1 MFLPALARSR
11 FRTKLKAE
19 ARCEL
24 LLESQRAGSVLDDLA
39 VPVPTRQVP
48 HERDRFG
55 HRIDYPRRPCS
66 PTTQYDPKRPR
77 WIVGIDM
84 FTCEMSRTATC

>member
-19 ARCEL
+19 ARGE

-39 VPVPTRQVP
+39 VPVPTR
-48 HERDRFG
+48 
-55 HRIDYPRRPCS
+55 
-66 PTTQYDPKRPR
+66 
-77 WIVGIDM
+77 
-84 FTCEMSRTATC
+84 